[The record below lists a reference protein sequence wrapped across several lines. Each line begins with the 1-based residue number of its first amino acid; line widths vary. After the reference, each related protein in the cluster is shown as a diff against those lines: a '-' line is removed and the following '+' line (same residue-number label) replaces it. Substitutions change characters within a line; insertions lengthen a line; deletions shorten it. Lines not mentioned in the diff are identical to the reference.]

1 MAKKKKSKNN
11 KGAVA
16 KEKKS
21 SRFALPEE
29 IKRYIWGV
37 LFFLLAIILILSFF
51 EKAGVMGRAI
61 SFILNHLIGKLIYLL
76 PVILVISG
84 LVFFLTHYKKF
95 LGGVLLAALL
105 LVLGGSGILENWKS
119 GEKLG
124 GYFGYLAGPLFQLFG
139 FWVTQIIFV
148 GLTIIGILIFWQ
160 LLAPHHFL
168 RSEEERIKLEEE
180 KKEKGKPLITRIFR
194 RVMGG
199 PKFKVKEIEPKI
211 KEAPV
216 KAEAP
221 EAKLETKEKPQ
232 VSEYP
237 FPPLELLDTD
247 KGQPSAGDVRQNSII
262 IKKTLENFGIPS
274 QMSEVNIGPTVTQY
288 TLKPADGIKLS
299 KITSLSNNLALA
311 LASHPIRIEAPV
323 PGKSLVGIE
332 VPNKVRT
339 LVRLRDLISSPQFQ
353 NSPSNLAISL
363 GRDVSGNP
371 VYADLARMPHLLVA
385 GSTGTGK
392 TCAADTLMFTER
404 GMLTF
409 EELCPLPLN
418 SETDFRLKLVTRDG
432 VETTEKNYNN
442 GICQFYKLSTNRG
455 FQIEATAEHP
465 LWVMKED
472 GTQTWKPASLIKKGD
487 YVAISREPALFGNKI
502 DFSDFQ
508 PSKIKAYHKKIS
520 FPSIMTSQLAQFL
533 GFLSADG
540 GLSTERKG
548 IHRVVY
554 TQANPYL
561 IQLYKKSLKA
571 LFGITQFIEKRS
583 GSNPKNKAKDIE
595 VNSKHL
601 KEFLAYLGMDSSKS
615 PKKEIPR
622 AIREA
627 PKEIVSAYLK
637 ALFDNDGCVGEKTPI
652 ELSLSSKK
660 LISQVH
666 LMLLNFGIISSLK
679 IKKVKEYPQNKYF
692 RLSIYG
698 EEARKFI
705 QAIGFIRKEKYN
717 KVKEF
722 LKLSPNPNVDL
733 IPHISLLLKRL
744 GQKYLNR
751 FARLTNRGW
760 RYQSGILIPKYAFSS
775 LRSYNSGYRNP
786 GYQSLKKILEFYQPI
801 SQEFEYRQLIEVS
814 KRNFYWDKIE
824 KIERTSGVGYDFYVP
839 GSDSF
844 VGNGFVNHN
853 TIFLN
858 SLILSLI
865 YRNSPETLRFI
876 LIDPKRV
883 EFPVYNELPHL
894 LTSVIF
900 DAQKTVNVLKWLTGE
915 MERRFELLAEAKAR
929 DIASYN
935 QIVAEPPTENLVGG
949 DLMPYIILIIDELA
963 DLMAARGREVESGI
977 VRLAQMARAV
987 GIHLVVATQRP
998 SVEVITGLIKANITS
1013 RVTFQV
1019 ASQVDSRTVLDMAG
1033 AEKLLGL
1040 GDMLFIS
1047 AEVSKPRRIQSS
1059 YISEK
1064 EVRRVVN
1071 WIKSRFAKI
1080 PPKAPSQNVDLDSP
1094 DNQTED
1100 FGRGEDFYG
1109 EDPFY
1114 EEAKRIVIEAK
1125 KASSSLL
1132 QRRLKIGYARAA
1144 RLIDILEERGVVGP
1158 GQGAKPREVYL
1169 NEIQNPCLSGR
1180 QAKFKIQDEE
1190 DNGWKKV

>member
-1 MAKKKKSKNN
+1 MAKKKNLRN
-11 KGAVA
+11 K
-16 KEKKS
+16 KFFEKRERKPGK
-21 SRFALPEE
+21 FALPEE
-29 IKRYIWGV
+29 IKRYIWGA
-37 LFFLLAIILILSFF
+37 LFFLLATILILSFF
-51 EKAGVMGRAI
+51 EKAGVMGKAI
-61 SFILNHLIGKLIYLL
+61 FFFLNYLIGKSIYLL

-84 LVFFLTHYKKF
+84 LVFFLTHYEKF
-95 LGGVLLAALL
+95 LGGVLLATLL
-105 LVLGGSGILENWKS
+105 LVLGSSGILENWKS

-124 GYFGYLAGPLFQLFG
+124 GYLGYLAGPLFHLFG
-139 FWVTQIIFV
+139 LWVTQIIFV
-148 GLTIIGILIFWQ
+148 LLILVGFLIFWQ
-160 LLAPHHFL
+160 LLTPHL
-168 RSEEERIKLEEE
+168 SEEEKRALAERRAEEE
-180 KKEKGKPLITRIFR
+180 KKPLITRLWGKVR
-194 RVMGG
+194 GA
-199 PKFKVKEIEPKI
+199 PKFKIREIEPKI
-211 KEAPV
+211 KEISV

-221 EAKLETKEKPQ
+221 AAKLETKEKPQ

-299 KITSLSNNLALA
+299 KITSLTNNLALA

-339 LVRLRDLISSPQFQ
+339 LVRLRDLISNPQFQ

-371 VYADLARMPHLLVA
+371 VYADLAKMPHLLVA

-392 TCAADTLMFTER
+392 
-404 GMLTF
+404 
-409 EELCPLPLN
+409 
-418 SETDFRLKLVTRDG
+418 
-432 VETTEKNYNN
+432 
-442 GICQFYKLSTNRG
+442 
-455 FQIEATAEHP
+455 
-465 LWVMKED
+465 
-472 GTQTWKPASLIKKGD
+472 
-487 YVAISREPALFGNKI
+487 
-502 DFSDFQ
+502 
-508 PSKIKAYHKKIS
+508 
-520 FPSIMTSQLAQFL
+520 
-533 GFLSADG
+533 
-540 GLSTERKG
+540 
-548 IHRVVY
+548 
-554 TQANPYL
+554 
-561 IQLYKKSLKA
+561 
-571 LFGITQFIEKRS
+571 
-583 GSNPKNKAKDIE
+583 
-595 VNSKHL
+595 
-601 KEFLAYLGMDSSKS
+601 
-615 PKKEIPR
+615 
-622 AIREA
+622 
-627 PKEIVSAYLK
+627 
-637 ALFDNDGCVGEKTPI
+637 
-652 ELSLSSKK
+652 
-660 LISQVH
+660 
-666 LMLLNFGIISSLK
+666 
-679 IKKVKEYPQNKYF
+679 
-692 RLSIYG
+692 
-698 EEARKFI
+698 
-705 QAIGFIRKEKYN
+705 
-717 KVKEF
+717 
-722 LKLSPNPNVDL
+722 
-733 IPHISLLLKRL
+733 
-744 GQKYLNR
+744 
-751 FARLTNRGW
+751 
-760 RYQSGILIPKYAFSS
+760 
-775 LRSYNSGYRNP
+775 
-786 GYQSLKKILEFYQPI
+786 
-801 SQEFEYRQLIEVS
+801 
-814 KRNFYWDKIE
+814 
-824 KIERTSGVGYDFYVP
+824 
-839 GSDSF
+839 
-844 VGNGFVNHN
+844 

-865 YRNSPETLRFI
+865 YRNSPETLKFI

-883 EFPVYNELPHL
+883 EFPVYNDLPHL

-900 DAQKTVNVLKWLTGE
+900 DAQKTVNALKWLTEE
-915 MERRFELLAEAKAR
+915 MEKRFKLLAEAKAR

-935 QIVAEPPTENLVGG
+935 AGLVREIPGQEP
-949 DLMPYIILIIDELA
+949 MPYIVLIIDELA

-1059 YISEK
+1059 YVSEK
-1064 EVRRVVN
+1064 EVRRIVN

-1125 KASSSLL
+1125 KASASLL
-1132 QRRLKIGYARAA
+1132 QRRLRIGYARAA

-1158 GQGAKPREVYL
+1158 GQGAKPREVYFRK
-1169 NEIQNPCLSGR
+1169 EGDE
-1180 QAKFKIQDEE
+1180 DEE
-1190 DNGWKKV
+1190 GWRKV